1 MVLVGLGLGWA
12 WLVGLGLGWAWV
24 GSGQTGPGLGW
35 AWFRKFGP
43 DPKWFEIFKK
53 WIPDNF
59 PIISDNFDPDN
70 SDNLTVW

>member
-35 AWFRKFGP
+35 AWFREFGP
-43 DPKWFEIFKK
+43 DPKWFEIFQKM
-53 WIPDNF
+53 
-59 PIISDNFDPDN
+59 DPR
-70 SDNLTVW
+70 